1 MSIATLKR
9 KSQTQYN
16 NMSVGMKGFSLN
28 GTFRG
33 QGYVGQ
39 STQSRTL
46 VRSLVKGSTLRG
58 HGGCCG
64 KYPIQNVKASEL
76 LHLDDGSAH
85 RSVMNTNGMIL
96 SKYRWARRPQP
107 FSTFKLSGSDRQTYS
122 QSTYIDNLVKNQLN
136 DMKNNKCKPQ
146 YVCKMPCRPIGARSF
161 KTIVPIYKA
170 VKDETATGAV
180 TQSSRLRAL
189 DAACGLIDK
198 KLIQETTRTAA
209 VPFACKQI

>member
-16 NMSVGMKGFSLN
+16 NMSVGMKSFSLN
-28 GTFRG
+28 GAFRG

-46 VRSLVKGSTLRG
+46 VRSLAKGSTLRG
-58 HGGCCG
+58 LGGCCG
-64 KYPIQNVKASEL
+64 KDPVKSVCSSEL
-76 LHLDDGSAH
+76 LHLDDGSVH
-85 RSVMNTNGMIL
+85 SSVMNTNGMIL

-107 FSTFKLSGSDRQTYS
+107 FTSFKLSGSTRQTYS

-136 DMKNNKCKPQ
+136 DVNNAKCKPQ

-161 KTIVPIYKA
+161 KSIVPIYKE
-170 VKDETATGAV
+170 VKDDAATGAIA
-180 TQSSRLRAL
+180 QSKRLRAL
-189 DAACGLIDK
+189 NAECGLIDK
-198 KLIQETTRTAA
+198 KLIQETTKAAA
-209 VPFACKQI
+209 VPFACKQV

>member
-16 NMSVGMKGFSLN
+16 NMSVGMKSFSLN
-28 GTFRG
+28 GSFRG
-33 QGYVGQ
+33 QGYIGQ

-46 VRSLVKGSTLRG
+46 VRSLAKGSTLRG

-64 KYPIQNVKASEL
+64 KYPVQTICSSEL
-76 LHLDDGSAH
+76 LHLDDGSTH
-85 RSVMNTNGMIL
+85 NSVMNTNGMLL
-96 SKYRWARRPQP
+96 SKYRWVRRPKP
-107 FSTFKLSGSDRQTYS
+107 FSSFKISGSDRQMNN

-136 DMKNNKCKPQ
+136 DMKNDKCKPQ

-161 KTIVPIYKA
+161 KSIVPVYKSA
-170 VKDETATGAV
+170 KDETATGAIS
-180 TQSSRLRAL
+180 QSSRLRAL

-198 KLIQETTRTAA
+198 KLIQETVNPAS

>member
-1 MSIATLKR
+1 MSIVTLKR

-46 VRSLVKGSTLRG
+46 VRSLAKGSTLRG
-58 HGGCCG
+58 NGGCCG
-64 KYPIQNVKASEL
+64 KYPIKNVKASEL
-76 LHLDDGSAH
+76 LHLDNGSTH
-85 RSVMNTNGMIL
+85 STVMNTNGMIL

-107 FSTFKLSGSDRQTYS
+107 FSTFKISGSDRETYS
-122 QSTYIDNLVKNQLN
+122 QSTYIDNLVKTQLN
-136 DMKNNKCKPQ
+136 DANNDKCKPQ

-161 KTIVPIYKA
+161 KSIVPIYKA
-170 VKDETATGAV
+170 VQDDSKTGAID
-180 TQSSRLRAL
+180 QSKRLRAL

-198 KLIQETTRTAA
+198 KLIQETVNPAS
-209 VPFACKQI
+209 VPFACKKI